1 MRENIREIEHKNHNT
16 QTIYLTNQKI
26 QDLKSKQKQQ
36 QPSHQNMNNLGSDG
50 TAIPYQP
57 QPGQHAEITYTELID
72 RSEEYGHSPT
82 RPLDFPTPYVR
93 RGVRTKV
100 LAFDPNT
107 GERKFVLAIHRT
119 EFLQGGGATATGT
132 PPPPGAPQFATTPPS
147 SPRSQWPPSPS
158 HGNRG
163 HGSLFSSMPPPP
175 PPQIASPPPG
185 QDDLD
190 PSSYVAYWPQKRLQ
204 DAIYGCVIACV
215 VLRRHVGSAAD
226 DAARAAGYE
235 PGDLRAPIV
244 WEITGDLVA
253 IKQVEWR
260 RVHAMRG
267 RLLEDP
273 IKEIAAMQLIGSE
286 HPNVLGSVEV
296 LQDNEHL
303 WSVMPFCRG
312 GDLFG
317 VVLEVAERRQA
328 NEAELG
334 SGGMLE
340 PVARYWFRQL
350 LFGLHYLQSRGICHR
365 DLSLENIL
373 VDVNHCLV
381 IDMGMC
387 LRVPYYCHQDPRR
400 TSDVTEGATRRLIVP
415 MGTCGKKNYMS
426 PEIFANRENFDG
438 FAVDLWAAGVILYIM
453 VTGFPPYDIPAERD
467 ERFQLIQQ
475 GLLHQQL
482 QAWEIYISDEIGH
495 LLQWMLRP
503 NPAERPTLKQVMMH
517 DWVLN
522 GEVMPPQPLR
532 RI

>member
-1 MRENIREIEHKNHNT
+1 
-16 QTIYLTNQKI
+16 
-26 QDLKSKQKQQ
+26 
-36 QPSHQNMNNLGSDG
+36 MNNIGTDG
-50 TAIPYQP
+50 TAIPYHP
-57 QPGQHAEITYTELID
+57 QPGSHAGITYNELID
-72 RSEEYGHSPT
+72 RSEDYGHQPA
-82 RPLDFPTPYVR
+82 RPLDFPTPYVH

-100 LAFDPNT
+100 LAFHPQT
-107 GERKFVLAIHRT
+107 GERKFVGVIHRV
-119 EFLQGGGATATGT
+119 EFLQGGAASAA
-132 PPPPGAPQFATTPPS
+132 PLAPPPGAPQFATTPPT
-147 SPRSQWPPSPS
+147 SPRSQWPTSPS
-158 HGNRG
+158 GYG
-163 HGSLFSSMPPPP
+163 GGSLLSSTPPPPP
-175 PPQIASPPPG
+175 PPQMASPPPLG
-185 QDDLD
+185 QDPD
-190 PSSYVAYWPQKRLQ
+190 PSSYVAYWPQRRLQ

-235 PGDLRAPIV
+235 PGDSRAPIV
-244 WEITGDLVA
+244 WEITNELVA
-253 IKQVEWR
+253 IKQIEWR

-317 VVLEVAERRQA
+317 VVLEVAERRQE
-328 NEAELG
+328 NEATEG
-334 SGGMLE
+334 AGGMLE

-373 VDVNHCLV
+373 VDVNHCLI

-387 LRVPYYCHQDPRR
+387 LRVPYYCQQDPRR
-400 TSDVTEGATRRLIVP
+400 TADVTDGTTRRLIVP

-426 PEIFANRENFDG
+426 PEIFANVTYFDG

-453 VTGFPPYDIPAERD
+453 VTGFPPYDIPTRED
-467 ERFQLIQQ
+467 DRFDIICQ
-475 GLLHQQL
+475 GGLMRQL
-482 QAWEIYISDEIGH
+482 QAWESKCGFCTHVYLFMCIF
-495 LLQWMLRP
+495 LLIIRRFNFVFSSFIRRDW
-503 NPAERPTLKQVMMH
+503 PAAAM
-517 DWVLN
+517 DA
-522 GEVMPPQPLR
+522 
-532 RI
+532 

>member
-1 MRENIREIEHKNHNT
+1 
-16 QTIYLTNQKI
+16 
-26 QDLKSKQKQQ
+26 
-36 QPSHQNMNNLGSDG
+36 MNNLGTDG
-50 TAIPYQP
+50 SAVPYNP
-57 QPGQHAEITYTELID
+57 QPGDHAGITYNELKD
-72 RSEEYGHSPT
+72 RSEEYGQNPT

-100 LAFDPNT
+100 LVIHPHT
-107 GERKFVLAIHRT
+107 GERRFVLAIHRA
-119 EFLQGGGATATGT
+119 EFLQGGTAAGGT
-132 PPPPGAPQFATTPPS
+132 PPPPGPPLIYSSTPPM
-147 SPRSQWPPSPS
+147 SPRSQWPASPSPGEFGYGS
-158 HGNRG
+158 GR
-163 HGSLFSSMPPPP
+163 GSLISSRPPPP
-175 PPQIASPPPG
+175 PPDIASPPPG
-185 QDDLD
+185 LD
-190 PSSYVAYWPQKRLQ
+190 SEPPSYVAYWPQKRLQ

-215 VLRRHVGSAAD
+215 VLKRHVGSAAD

-260 RVHAMRG
+260 KVHAMRG

-273 IKEIAAMQLIGSE
+273 IKEIAAMQLLGSD

-303 WSVMPFCRG
+303 WSVMRFCRG

-317 VVLEVAERRQA
+317 VTLEIAERRQE

-334 SGGMLE
+334 AGGMLE

-387 LRVPYYCHQDPRR
+387 LRVPYYCHHDPRR
-400 TSDVTEGATRRLIVP
+400 TADVTEGGTRRLIVP

-426 PEIFANRENFDG
+426 PEIFANVDNFDG

-453 VTGFPPYDIPAERD
+453 VTGFPPYDIPERSD
-467 ERFQLIQQ
+467 ERFELIADGYLMKQLR
-475 GLLHQQL
+475 
-482 QAWEIYISDEIGH
+482 AWESELNYH
-495 LLQWMLRP
+495 LLPLTCI
-503 NPAERPTLKQVMMH
+503 TLTSSH
-517 DWVLN
+517 
-522 GEVMPPQPLR
+522 
-532 RI
+532 

>member
-1 MRENIREIEHKNHNT
+1 M
-16 QTIYLTNQKI
+16 
-26 QDLKSKQKQQ
+26 
-36 QPSHQNMNNLGSDG
+36 
-50 TAIPYQP
+50 
-57 QPGQHAEITYTELID
+57 GQ
-72 RSEEYGHSPT
+72 SEEYGHSPT

-93 RGVRTKV
+93 RGVRAKV
-100 LAFDPNT
+100 LVFNPEDGQRQYT
-107 GERKFVLAIHRT
+107 GVIHRA
-119 EFLQGGGATATGT
+119 EFLPGVAMA
-132 PPPPGAPQFATTPPS
+132 PPPPGAPQFASTPPT
-147 SPRSQWPPSPS
+147 SPRPQWPASPS
-158 HGNRG
+158 LSGVVYGG
-163 HGSLFSSMPPPP
+163 HGSKHSSMSPPPP
-175 PPQIASPPPG
+175 PPQMAFPSPG
-185 QDDLD
+185 QDAD
-190 PSSYVAYWPQKRLQ
+190 PAPYVAYWPQRRLQ
-204 DAIYGCVIACV
+204 DAIYGCVVACV
-215 VLRRHVGSAAD
+215 VLRRHIGHAAD

-244 WEITGDLVA
+244 WEITRELVA
-253 IKQVEWR
+253 IKQIEWR
-260 RVHAMRG
+260 RVHQFRG

-317 VVLEVAERRQA
+317 VVLAVAERRQE

-334 SGGMLE
+334 AGGMLE

-373 VDVNHCLV
+373 VDVNHCLI

-387 LRVPYYCHQDPRR
+387 LRVPYYCQHDPRR
-400 TSDVTEGATRRLIVP
+400 AVDVTEGAVRRLIVP

-426 PEIFANRENFDG
+426 PEIFANKKFFDG

-453 VTGFPPYDIPAERD
+453 VTGFPPYDIPTVD
-467 ERFQLIQQ
+467 DDRFEIIASG
-475 GLLHQQL
+475 GLMRQL
-482 QAWEIYISDEIGH
+482 QAWESKYTQTQVNGCDLFAFILLANAIFLPVFSFAVYLSEELGH

-503 NPAERPTLKQVMMH
+503 KPEDRPTLKQVMMH
-517 DWVLN
+517 EWVMN
-522 GEVMPPQPLR
+522 GEVMPPEPQR

>member
-1 MRENIREIEHKNHNT
+1 
-16 QTIYLTNQKI
+16 
-26 QDLKSKQKQQ
+26 
-36 QPSHQNMNNLGSDG
+36 MNNLRTDGS
-50 TAIPYQP
+50 AIPYNP

-72 RSEEYGHSPT
+72 KSEEYGHNPT

-93 RGVRTKV
+93 RGLRTKV
-100 LAFDPNT
+100 LAFDPST

-119 EFLQGGGATATGT
+119 EFLQGGGVGATGT
-132 PPPPGAPQFATTPPS
+132 PPPPGAPQYSTTSPPS
-147 SPRSQWPPSPS
+147 SPRPPQWTPSPS
-158 HGNRG
+158 PGRKG
-163 HGSLFSSMPPPP
+163 YSTMPPPP
-175 PPQIASPPPG
+175 PPQFSSPPPG
-185 QDDLD
+185 LDDLD
-190 PSSYVAYWPQKRLQ
+190 PSSYVAYWPQRRLQ

-244 WEITGDLVA
+244 WEITSDLVA

-317 VVLEVAERRQA
+317 VVLEVAERRQER
-328 NEAELG
+328 EAELG

-350 LFGLHYLQSRGICHR
+350 LFGLHYLQTRGICHR

-400 TSDVTEGATRRLIVP
+400 TSDVTEGGMRRLIVP

-426 PEIFANRENFDG
+426 PEIFANKENFDG

-453 VTGFPPYDIPAERD
+453 VTGFPPYDIPAMSD
-467 ERFQLIQQ
+467 ERFQLIAQN
-475 GLLHQQL
+475 LLGEQL
-482 QAWEIYISDEIGH
+482 RAWESEYIDEMKVVIFFDLLAHIALFDFPFAVYISDEIGH
-495 LLQWMLRP
+495 LLQWMLQP
-503 NPAERPTLKQVMMH
+503 DPAQRPTLKQVMMH
-517 DWVLN
+517 DWVMN
-522 GEVMPPQPLR
+522 GEVMPPQPRRR